1 MRGAFAASP
10 LAPPCAFA
18 TEPTTP
24 SPLPSSPETPRMRTQ
39 YNIHATPTPT
49 TPPPLLCALPRA
61 AAPRFHPH
69 AVPCCFAK
77 TYRQPPPGARP
88 HRLCFRHTLGA
99 TLSFS
104 AVGPLSGPASSPPSI
119 CLLSILLRLYCF
131 CVPLLLLLSSVF
143 LFHSHRLPQHI
154 SCAIPLCP
162 LTSQRL
168 LLRQA
173 ATASVGA
180 VTSARYCLR
189 RRQSL
194 SFSWTFEGALRFSS
208 CRARRECFC
217 LFLFALRH
225 FFGII
230 VTLLL
235 LPSFFLVRFLFCRRA
250 SCRRAVVRKQMRAAV
265 PVMPV
270 VPVTPTAR
278 VCEQPSTRAQWRSMP
293 PPHIC
298 E

>member
-194 SFSWTFEGALRFSS
+194 SFSWTFEGALRQGLPRPSRMLLSVFVCPPPFLRHHCNLIAAS
-208 CRARRECFC
+208 
-217 LFLFALRH
+217 LFLSCEVF
-225 FFGII
+225 
-230 VTLLL
+230 V
-235 LPSFFLVRFLFCRRA
+235 LPSCVVP
-250 SCRRAVVRKQMRAAV
+250 SCRRAQADESSGAGDAGGAGDADGACLRAAEHAGA
-265 PVMPV
+265 ME
-270 VPVTPTAR
+270 TMA
-278 VCEQPSTRAQWRSMP
+278 